1 MGNVG
6 KSGPPGLYER
16 VVQWQ
21 LIQNAH
27 EPSRRVL
34 ASVLQPLAACRL
46 DANGSC
52 IAATHRG
59 KAQESIS
66 QHSMA
71 KLQKNAQLWV
81 LVVVVLLDLLAVSL
95 VVPLLPARY
104 RELGVGAK
112 ALGFASSAYSLAQIV
127 GGLALGAL
135 SDRSLGHRGLLLL
148 SFVGAAT
155 AYAIVG
161 WPGATFYTLVGSRV
175 VVGLCKQTM
184 TASTAL
190 VAVRTCVEFNQ

>member
-1 MGNVG
+1 MFEA
-6 KSGPPGLYER
+6 KP
-16 VVQWQ
+16 
-21 LIQNAH
+21 
-27 EPSRRVL
+27 
-34 ASVLQPLAACRL
+34 
-46 DANGSC
+46 
-52 IAATHRG
+52 T
-59 KAQESIS
+59 ESIS

-71 KLQKNAQLWV
+71 KLQKTTQLWV

-190 VAVRTCVEFNQ
+190 VAVRTCVESNQ

>member
-1 MGNVG
+1 MF
-6 KSGPPGLYER
+6 R
-16 VVQWQ
+16 VSNFRLDGWNNRETWEQKPELV
-21 LIQNAH
+21 
-27 EPSRRVL
+27 SYM
-34 ASVLQPLAACRL
+34 PLAVFFAAL
-46 DANGSC
+46 ELQ
-52 IAATHRG
+52 IAGTQAAKHH
-59 KAQESIS
+59 AAAAMS
-66 QHSMA
+66 
-71 KLQKNAQLWV
+71 KLQKTTQLWV

-190 VAVRTCVEFNQ
+190 VAVRTCVEIDQ

>member
-1 MGNVG
+1 MESWETSVLL
-6 KSGPPGLYER
+6 P
-16 VVQWQ
+16 
-21 LIQNAH
+21 
-27 EPSRRVL
+27 L
-34 ASVLQPLAACRL
+34 ASCNATQQGKNCCKQPRLQ
-46 DANGSC
+46 
-52 IAATHRG
+52 ATEVRELKKSNH
-59 KAQESIS
+59 ASPP
-66 QHSMA
+66 MP
-71 KLQKNAQLWV
+71 KLQKTAQLWV

-112 ALGFASSAYSLAQIV
+112 SLGFASSAYSLAQIV

-161 WPGATFYTLVGSRV
+161 WPGATFTTLVGSRV

>member
-1 MGNVG
+1 
-6 KSGPPGLYER
+6 
-16 VVQWQ
+16 
-21 LIQNAH
+21 
-27 EPSRRVL
+27 
-34 ASVLQPLAACRL
+34 
-46 DANGSC
+46 
-52 IAATHRG
+52 
-59 KAQESIS
+59 
-66 QHSMA
+66 MA
-71 KLQKNAQLWV
+71 KKLQKTTQLWV

-161 WPGATFYTLVGSRV
+161 WPGATFHHARGVAGRRGALQADDDS
-175 VVGLCKQTM
+175 LH
-184 TASTAL
+184 STG
-190 VAVRTCVEFNQ
+190 RRST

>member
-1 MGNVG
+1 M
-6 KSGPPGLYER
+6 L
-16 VVQWQ
+16 
-21 LIQNAH
+21 QNCSTLRCDLFIH
-27 EPSRRVL
+27 YINHVCDQS
-34 ASVLQPLAACRL
+34 AA
-46 DANGSC
+46 
-52 IAATHRG
+52 AA
-59 KAQESIS
+59 
-66 QHSMA
+66 MP
-71 KLQKNAQLWV
+71 KLQKTTQLWV

-155 AYAIVG
+155 A
-161 WPGATFYTLVGSRV
+161 
-175 VVGLCKQTM
+175 
-184 TASTAL
+184 
-190 VAVRTCVEFNQ
+190 

>member
-1 MGNVG
+1 
-6 KSGPPGLYER
+6 
-16 VVQWQ
+16 
-21 LIQNAH
+21 
-27 EPSRRVL
+27 
-34 ASVLQPLAACRL
+34 
-46 DANGSC
+46 
-52 IAATHRG
+52 
-59 KAQESIS
+59 
-66 QHSMA
+66 MA
-71 KLQKNAQLWV
+71 KKLQKTTQLWV

-190 VAVRTCVEFNQ
+190 VAVRTCVESNQ

>member
-1 MGNVG
+1 M
-6 KSGPPGLYER
+6 
-16 VVQWQ
+16 
-21 LIQNAH
+21 
-27 EPSRRVL
+27 
-34 ASVLQPLAACRL
+34 
-46 DANGSC
+46 
-52 IAATHRG
+52 
-59 KAQESIS
+59 
-66 QHSMA
+66 
-71 KLQKNAQLWV
+71 
-81 LVVVVLLDLLAVSL
+81 VLLDLLAVSL

-112 ALGFASSAYSLAQIV
+112 SLGFASSAYSLAQIV

>member
-1 MGNVG
+1 MPKLKKHTTLGAG
-6 KSGPPGLYER
+6 GRGAARP
-16 VVQWQ
+16 
-21 LIQNAH
+21 A
-27 EPSRRVL
+27 RR
-34 ASVLQPLAACRL
+34 
-46 DANGSC
+46 
-52 IAATHRG
+52 
-59 KAQESIS
+59 
-66 QHSMA
+66 
-71 KLQKNAQLWV
+71 
-81 LVVVVLLDLLAVSL
+81 VSL

-161 WPGATFYTLVGSRV
+161 WPGATFYTLVGSRSSS
-175 VVGLCKQTM
+175 GS
-184 TASTAL
+184 ASDDDGVSAS
-190 VAVRTCVEFNQ
+190 RR

>member
-1 MGNVG
+1 MS
-6 KSGPPGLYER
+6 KF
-16 VVQWQ
+16 
-21 LIQNAH
+21 
-27 EPSRRVL
+27 
-34 ASVLQPLAACRL
+34 
-46 DANGSC
+46 
-52 IAATHRG
+52 
-59 KAQESIS
+59 
-66 QHSMA
+66 
-71 KLQKNAQLWV
+71 QKTTQLWV

-135 SDRSLGHRGLLLL
+135 SDRSLGHRGLL
-148 SFVGAAT
+148 T
-155 AYAIVG
+155 ALVRRRGDGLRHRRLARRDL
-161 WPGATFYTLVGSRV
+161 YTLVGSRV

-190 VAVRTCVEFNQ
+190 VAVRTCVEINQ

>member
-1 MGNVG
+1 MRLERLEQAGNLG
-6 KSGPPGLYER
+6 TKTR
-16 VVQWQ
+16 
-21 LIQNAH
+21 
-27 EPSRRVL
+27 
-34 ASVLQPLAACRL
+34 ASVLH
-46 DANGSC
+46 DASWWQAQSWQNT
-52 IAATHRG
+52 AATHLC
-59 KAQESIS
+59 K
-66 QHSMA
+66 QHAAAAMP
-71 KLQKNAQLWV
+71 KLTKNAQLWV